1 MRVNLR
7 RAKAL
12 LGRSDVTPSSRRIA
26 NRPMPASEAR
36 WRAGI
41 FMCTIARE
49 NLSRLLKG
57 PSSLFSNH
65 WSMPTSSWERTFVCK
80 SGRLP
85 QKGWTSRR
93 GEFAARPIQST
104 FSTSGGPTI
113 AGNPTVYS
121 PVIGSRE
128 APCGLMS
135 FGSTSA
141 SCLTVLSKC
150 QPRCPRPC
158 RRSSGCQQHP
168 TTQMQSCNL
177 GLFLS
182 SRRLS
187 DPLCKRNHLTLSAD
201 AIKSTS
207 HTGLTIHG
215 GDQELLAQ

>member
-1 MRVNLR
+1 MHYRPGEFVKAPEGTKFFVFESLEYADEFVGKNIRLQIWKAT
-7 RAKAL
+7 AKGL
-12 LGRSDVTPSSRRIA
+12 DVPPRRI
-26 NRPMPASEAR
+26 
-36 WRAGI
+36 GD
-41 FMCTIARE
+41 
-49 NLSRLLKG
+49 
-57 PSSLFSNH
+57 
-65 WSMPTSSWERTFVCK
+65 
-80 SGRLP
+80 
-85 QKGWTSRR
+85 
-93 GEFAARPIQST
+93 RPIQST

-207 HTGLTIHG
+207 HNGLTIHG
-215 GDQELLAQ
+215 GDQDLLAQ